1 MRLGPALAGG
11 VFLLLLNLM
20 ASLLSGAQTSSTED
34 ERPSLEQL
42 RQDPRVVEAIA
53 LFETWA
59 EAMVAYQQ
67 LPDLSVGI
75 VYDQGLV
82 WSRGIGY
89 ADVESRKPATPS
101 TIYSICSISKL
112 FTSIGAMQL
121 RDQGKLELDDPVA
134 DYIPWMNI
142 QNTFP
147 DGPPITIRGILSH
160 SSGLPR
166 ETGHSYWSG
175 PGFPFPTRQEIIDR
189 ITHLQTLY
197 PARSYYQY
205 SNLGL
210 TLAGELI
217 TQLSGQPYEEYM
229 RVSVLKPIGLTDTT
243 TQLPEAERGKRLS
256 TGYAALQRDGT
267 RQRLPFFQAKGVSAA
282 AGYAST
288 VQDLATFASWQ
299 FRVLSGQENRVL
311 SGRTLREMQR
321 VHWVDEDWNAG
332 SHRGLGFDVWRE
344 SDRTLVGHGGGCP
357 GYRTHLSIDPKQRV
371 AAIVMI
377 NATGVNPNL
386 FTSRAHQIVGGA
398 LKAAVESPGKGR
410 SPDPSLQKY
419 VGIYRSVWGEEA
431 AVIRKGELALLSLP
445 GGDPLGSLSQLK
457 KHGKHTF
464 RRVLADKELGEV
476 IRFELDEQGRVTKKW
491 RHGNYSNRV
500 E

>member
-1 MRLGPALAGG
+1 MRLRAPLAAG
-11 VFLLLLNLM
+11 VFLLLPNLI
-20 ASLLSGAQTSSTED
+20 ASPLPGAQKSSTE
-34 ERPSLEQL
+34 EGRPSVEQL

-59 EAMVAYQQ
+59 EAMVAYQG
-67 LPDLSVGI
+67 LPGLSVGV
-75 VYDQGLV
+75 VYDQDLI

-112 FTSIGAMQL
+112 FTSIGVMQL
-121 RDQGKLELDDPVA
+121 RDQGNLELDDPVA
-134 DYIPWMNI
+134 DHIPWLDI

-147 DGPPITIRGILSH
+147 DGPPITVRGILSH

-189 ITHLQTLY
+189 ITHQQTLY
-197 PARSYYQY
+197 PARTYYQY

-217 TQLSGQPYEEYM
+217 TQLSGHPYEDYM
-229 RVSVLKPIGLTDTT
+229 RVSVLKPIGLRDTT

-256 TGYAALQRDGT
+256 TGYAARERDGT

-288 VQDLATFASWQ
+288 VEDLATFASWQ
-299 FRVLSGQENRVL
+299 FRVLSGKENRVL
-311 SGRTLREMQR
+311 AGRTLREMQR
-321 VHWVDEDWNAG
+321 VHWVDENWNAE
-332 SHRGLGFDVWRE
+332 SHRGLGFDLWRE
-344 SDRTLVGHGGGCP
+344 RNRTFVGHGGGCP
-357 GYRTHLSIDPKQRV
+357 GYRTHLSLDPKQKV

-377 NATGVNPNL
+377 NATGVSPNL
-386 FTSRAHQIVGGA
+386 FTSRAQQIVGSA
-398 LKAAVESPGKGR
+398 LKAAVESPGKGK
-410 SPDPSLQKY
+410 SSDPSLHKY
-419 VGIYRSVWGEEA
+419 VGIYRSIWGEEA
-431 AVIRKGELALLSLP
+431 VVIRDSELAVLSLP
-445 GGDPLGSLSQLK
+445 GPDPLGSLTKLK
-457 KHGKHTF
+457 KHGIHTF

-491 RHGNYSNRV
+491 RHGNYSDRV